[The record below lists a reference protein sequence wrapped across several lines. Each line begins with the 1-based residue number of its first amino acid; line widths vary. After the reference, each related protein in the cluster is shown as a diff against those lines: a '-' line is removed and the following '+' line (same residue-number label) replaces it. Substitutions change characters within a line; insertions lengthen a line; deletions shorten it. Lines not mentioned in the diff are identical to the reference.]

1 MQWEGT
7 LHWRHTF
14 SLQVHIMYNE
24 LHTVKQKNFHKFHDS
39 FLYLNQDHFLLRQTM
54 CMSYRFVSVW
64 AIVSSVELV
73 YTLQIYNLTTHFSL
87 PSLSLSLLSPPSPL
101 SPLSPPSATDVDWET
116 VPEQVPPKL
125 MPYLPSSVKGE
136 EGLRSDYVS
145 THTLSL
151 SLLLSQYQMREF
163 LNIPQPSCLVGVV
176 VSLFCCEKPPFFM
189 LKIHTWLCV
198 VFWAPGSFL
207 VVNL

>member
-1 MQWEGT
+1 
-7 LHWRHTF
+7 
-14 SLQVHIMYNE
+14 MYVLPICECLSYSFIRRTSIYTPDIQFN
-24 LHTVKQKNFHKFHDS
+24 NS
-39 FLYLNQDHFLLRQTM
+39 FL
-54 CMSYRFVSVW
+54 
-64 AIVSSVELV
+64 
-73 YTLQIYNLTTHFSL
+73 
-87 PSLSLSLLSPPSPL
+87 PPLSLLSPPSPL

-151 SLLLSQYQMREF
+151 SLLFSQYQMREF

-189 LKIHTWLCV
+189 LKIHT
-198 VFWAPGSFL
+198 
-207 VVNL
+207 